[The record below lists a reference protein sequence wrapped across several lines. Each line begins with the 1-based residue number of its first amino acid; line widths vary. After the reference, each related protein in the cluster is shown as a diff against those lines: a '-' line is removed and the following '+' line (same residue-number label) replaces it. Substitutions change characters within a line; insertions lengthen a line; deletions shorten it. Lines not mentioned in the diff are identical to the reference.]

1 VTIELADTSVL
12 ILAHRKPAIGRPLQ
26 VAIARDEITIC
37 DIVEL
42 EYLMG
47 ARNAIDYAAM
57 EAAFAGFRR
66 LPIEGADWARVRDVH
81 RALAKTR
88 PGHQRSVRLAD
99 LIIAA
104 VAERHGM
111 GIVHYDEDYDRIAA
125 ITRQPTRWIAP
136 RGSVG

>member
-1 VTIELADTSVL
+1 VTVELADTSAL
-12 ILAHRKPAIGRPLQ
+12 ILAHRDPAIGRPLQ
-26 VAIARDEITIC
+26 AAIARDEIAIC

-47 ARNAIDYAAM
+47 ARNAADYRAM
-57 EAAFAGFRR
+57 ESAFLGFRK

-81 RALAKTR
+81 RSLAEAG
-88 PGHQRSVRLAD
+88 PGHQRSVRLPD

-104 VAERHGM
+104 VAERHGI
-111 GIVHYDEDYDRIAA
+111 GLVHYDEDYDRIAA
-125 ITRQPTRWIAP
+125 ITGQPTRWVAP